1 MKTNLISGDKVI
13 ITAAITGGVHGK
25 ESNPAIPVTPEE
37 QAQDALDCYNAGATV
52 LHLHV
57 RGDDGMNTPDLNV
70 YNKAVILIG
79 DKCPMIRQ
87 IGNGIGARLDENWN
101 IIHPTLDQRLNLLNG
116 VPQAEM
122 HTINGGTFEFR
133 TPHGGITFHN
143 PIAFNKEYL
152 SKCKEKGIG
161 VEIEIYDLSHIA
173 NVLELVDQA
182 VIEPPLHFSIV
193 LGIMGGAPA
202 TPDNL
207 VHMVAQLPEGS
218 TWQVVTVGKY
228 HLGSTVMAMVMG
240 GNVRT
245 GLEDTIYY
253 EKGMLASSNAQLVE
267 RMVRLAKEMGREP
280 ATIDEAKTM
289 MGLS

>member
-1 MKTNLISGDKVI
+1 MNKASLISDDKVI
-13 ITAAITGGVHGK
+13 VTVAITGGVHGK

-57 RGDDGMNTPDLNV
+57 RGDDGMNTPDLTV
-70 YNKAVILIG
+70 YNKAVTLIG
-79 DKCPMIRQ
+79 EKCPMIRQ

-116 VPQAEM
+116 IPQAEM

-133 TPHGGITFHN
+133 TPHGGITFNN
-143 PIAFNKEYL
+143 PIAFNREYL
-152 SKCKEKGIG
+152 TKCNEKGIG
-161 VEIEIYDLSHIA
+161 VEIEVYDLSHIA
-173 NVLELVDQA
+173 NVMELA
-182 VIEPPLHFSIV
+182 EEGVIKPPFHFSIV

-202 TPDNL
+202 TPENL
-207 VHMVAQLPEGS
+207 IHMVNQLPEGS
-218 TWQVVTVGKY
+218 TWQVVTVSKY
-228 HLGSTVMAMVMG
+228 HVGSTIMAMVMG

-253 EKGMLASSNAQLVE
+253 RKGELATSNAQLVE
-267 RMVRLAKEMGREP
+267 RVVRLGREIGREP
-280 ATIDEAKTM
+280 ATIEEAKSM
-289 MGLS
+289 LQL